1 MTFYW
6 LTPLSDYFVNS
17 DWLELVIYFHTNE
30 QDSERNAFM
39 VIFLENTDLRRGF
52 KAILRD
58 FWDRDV
64 SRRTQKVID
73 MFSEGSVS
81 VSSPTGYGTSLI
93 YV

>member
-30 QDSERNAFM
+30 QDSERNAFV

-58 FWDRDV
+58 FWDV
-64 SRRTQKVID
+64 SRRKQKVID
-73 MFSEGSVS
+73 MFFEGNVS

>member
-6 LTPLSDYFVNS
+6 LTPLSDYFINS

-73 MFSEGSVS
+73 MFFEGSVS

>member
-6 LTPLSDYFVNS
+6 LTPLSDYFVNF

-30 QDSERNAFM
+30 QDSERNAFV

-52 KAILRD
+52 KTSLRD

-73 MFSEGSVS
+73 MFFEGNVS
-81 VSSPTGYGTSLI
+81 VLSPTGYGTSLI
-93 YV
+93 YI

>member
-39 VIFLENTDLRRGF
+39 VIFLENIDLRRGF
-52 KAILRD
+52 GD
-58 FWDRDV
+58 FARLL
-64 SRRTQKVID
+64 
-73 MFSEGSVS
+73 G
-81 VSSPTGYGTSLI
+81 
-93 YV
+93 

>member
-73 MFSEGSVS
+73 MFLEGSVS